1 MQSSC
6 FVETVRRLLVFVF
19 ALSFMPLASIGHAA
33 PDGWSVLVEDGEEI
47 FIPGDL
53 TAEEDYRM
61 FVALAETLPQS
72 EYPQWFKKRID
83 LDASKWGEVLAA
95 PEPRR
100 NNGGVLTATYA
111 LQRQDGV
118 LRYAHYMGFF
128 GQGKAVYLRILS
140 SDVTTLVSRYASG
153 MQQVIKETLPQRL
166 KGVAIS
172 QAAPNAPVETTTSGV
187 TPMAPP
193 AKPATQAAPPEIK
206 RIDNAAAPEYSL
218 PDKYEALVCDFTE
231 NRIDDTYDDYVI
243 LLLKDGT
250 AYKGLTVPPEDLDVA
265 KSREEYSNSWG
276 IWKDDGGESYKV
288 KIPAS
293 KKEWSSLSKGR
304 HLAPARMGERLN
316 RYISKTTM
324 VNMGMI
330 GGGSSYTNSWT
341 FLGAGGFSKGYSSLF
356 SSGMMSSMTTGT
368 SVYAASYSDDT
379 GDSSI
384 VSGNSPGVGVTSQ
397 KKRNDGS
404 NNRGRYSLNGY
415 AMELT
420 YDNGE
425 TNRSLF
431 GFCYDDRTQPFLGG
445 TLFPMRKSGPAE
457 KLPYEWRMQI
467 SLNEERYYV
476 PKELKEG
483 EIFRVV
489 FSPMVELE
497 GAAIEDW
504 FKEAVSQ
511 NFTYLGKP
519 VMEGEWGND
528 RDTVYSYYNAYND
541 EDDAPLV
548 VFYYGAKV
556 EEKYGRFMRIITSD
570 LKLNKRFKEEMKP
583 ALLRA
588 FMP

>member
-1 MQSSC
+1 M
-6 FVETVRRLLVFVF
+6 RRQLVFI
-19 ALSFMPLASIGHAA
+19 ASLPFVLYTSVVLAA
-33 PDGWSVLVEDGEEI
+33 PDGWSVLVENGEEI

-53 TAEEDYRM
+53 ASEEEYRL

-83 LDASKWGEVLAA
+83 LDAGKWGEVLAA
-95 PEPRR
+95 PEPRQ
-100 NNGGVLTATYA
+100 NNGGVMTATYA

-118 LRYAHYMGFF
+118 PRYAHYMGFY

-153 MQQVIKETLPQRL
+153 MQRVIKETMPERL

-172 QAAPNAPVETTTSGV
+172 QAVSNTPVETTTSEA
-187 TPMAPP
+187 TPVAPP
-193 AKPATQAAPPEIK
+193 AKITTKAAPPELK

-243 LLLKDGT
+243 LLFKDGA

-265 KSREEYSNSWG
+265 KSREEYPNRWG
-276 IWKDDGGESYKV
+276 VWEEEDEESYKV

-293 KKEWSSLSKGR
+293 EKEWSSLYKGR

-341 FLGAGGFSKGYSSLF
+341 FLGAGRFSKGYSSLF
-356 SSGMMSSMTTGT
+356 SSGMMSSMTAGT

-404 NNRGRYSLNGY
+404 NNRGRYRLNGY

-425 TNRSLF
+425 TDRKLF

-457 KLPYEWRMQI
+457 KLPYEWGTRI

-497 GAAIEDW
+497 GAVIEDW

-511 NFTYLGKP
+511 NFAYLGKP
-519 VMEGEWGND
+519 IMEGEWGND
-528 RDTVYSYYNAYND
+528 RDTIYSYYNAYND
-541 EDDAPLV
+541 ADGAPLV

-556 EEKYGRFMRIITSD
+556 EDKYGRFMRIITSD

-583 ALLRA
+583 AMLRA